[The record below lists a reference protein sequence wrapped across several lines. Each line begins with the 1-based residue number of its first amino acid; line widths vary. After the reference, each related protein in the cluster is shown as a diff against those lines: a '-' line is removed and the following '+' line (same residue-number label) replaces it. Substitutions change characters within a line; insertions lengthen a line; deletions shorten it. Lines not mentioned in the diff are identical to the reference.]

1 MGNFKLLKKIA
12 NLRTAHLKTAA
23 KAYHGAIDF
32 EEISAFGL
40 TADAIIDFSVNSNPF
55 GPASAVV
62 DALQSATI
70 SRYPDKACLALR
82 QALGRQFNLSLD
94 QIMVGNGTAE
104 LLWLIAFAFIEKTD
118 KVAILEPT
126 FGEYHRNAQLMGAEI
141 CKWRALVEN
150 DFKLDEA
157 VIEQILAE
165 QRPAIL
171 HLCSPNNPTGYQ
183 VSNQLLERWSLLS
196 PETLF
201 VVDEAYAQFLPQY
214 ESAMHAELPNVLVL
228 RSMTKDYS
236 LAGVRLGYVA
246 GPVDLIRV
254 LEQLA
259 IPWSVNEF
267 AQIGGIAAIAS
278 QSEYEG
284 MWRNLG
290 DEANLFKAS
299 LRVLGYSPVESP
311 MHYFLMQVGDARSL
325 RQRLLAEG
333 LLVRLCESYDLP
345 NYIRLSTQLPEQN
358 QRLLDFL
365 KVEQSLQT

>member
-1 MGNFKLLKKIA
+1 MCDFKLIKKSAYLNIEP
-12 NLRTAHLKTAA
+12 

-32 EEISAFGL
+32 EEISALGL
-40 TADAIIDFSVNSNPF
+40 TPDEIVDFSVNSNPF
-55 GPASAVV
+55 GPASAIVE
-62 DALQSATI
+62 ALQSATI
-70 SRYPDKACLALR
+70 SRYPDKACLGLR

-104 LLWLIAFAFIEKTD
+104 LLWLIAFGFIEKTD

-126 FGEYHRNAQLMGAEI
+126 FGEYRRNARLMGGEV
-141 CKWRALVEN
+141 CQWRAVVEN
-150 DFKLDEA
+150 NFELDEVA
-157 VIEQILAE
+157 IEQLIVQ
-165 QRPAIL
+165 QRPTIL

-183 VSNQLLERWSLLS
+183 VSTQLLERWSLLS

-214 ESAMHAELPNVLVL
+214 ESAMHTRLPNVLVL

-236 LAGVRLGYVA
+236 LAGIRLGYVT

-267 AQIGGIAAIAS
+267 AQIAGIAAIAA
-278 QSEYEG
+278 QSEYEC
-284 MWRNLG
+284 MWRDLR
-290 DEANLFKAS
+290 DEATRFKAG
-299 LRVLGYSPVESP
+299 LRALGYSPVESP
-311 MHYFLMQVGDARSL
+311 MHYFLMEVGDARHL
-325 RQRLLAEG
+325 RERLLSEG
-333 LLVRLCESYDLP
+333 ILVRLCESYYLP

-358 QRLLDFL
+358 QRLLDLL
-365 KVEQSLQT
+365 KVEKSFQA

>member
-1 MGNFKLLKKIA
+1 LIKK
-12 NLRTAHLKTAA
+12 TDYLKTEP
-23 KAYHGAIDF
+23 KVYHGAIDF
-32 EEISAFGL
+32 EEILALGL
-40 TADAIIDFSVNSNPF
+40 TADAIVDFSVNSNPF

-62 DALQSATI
+62 EAVQSATI
-70 SRYPDKACLALR
+70 SRYPDKTCLGLR
-82 QALGRQFNLSLD
+82 QALGRQFDLSLD

-104 LLWLIAFAFIEKTD
+104 LLWLIAFAFIEKAD

-126 FGEYHRNAQLMGAEI
+126 FGEYQRNAR
-141 CKWRALVEN
+141 RALVEN
-150 DFKLDEA
+150 NFELDEA
-157 VIEQILAE
+157 VIEQLLAE
-165 QRPAIL
+165 QRPAIF

-183 VSNQLLERWSLLS
+183 LSNQLLERWSLLW

-201 VVDEAYAQFLPQY
+201 VVDEAYTQFLPQY
-214 ESAMHAELPNVLVL
+214 ESAMHAGLPNVLVL

-236 LAGVRLGYVA
+236 LAGVRLGYVT

-278 QSEYEG
+278 QPEYEA
-284 MWRNLG
+284 MWHDLG
-290 DEANLFKAS
+290 EEAKQFKAG
-299 LRVLGYSPVESP
+299 LRALGFSPVESP

-325 RQRLLAEG
+325 RERLLAEG

-345 NYIRLSTQLPEQN
+345 NYIRLSTQLPDQN
-358 QRLLDFL
+358 QRLLNFL
-365 KVEQSLQT
+365 KVEKSLQA

>member
-1 MGNFKLLKKIA
+1 MIKKYAYQKIEP
-12 NLRTAHLKTAA
+12 

-32 EEISAFGL
+32 EEISAIGL
-40 TADAIIDFSVNSNPF
+40 TADDIVDFSVNSNPF

-62 DALQSATI
+62 EALKSVTI
-70 SRYPDKACLALR
+70 SRYPDKACLGLR

-104 LLWLIAFAFIEKTD
+104 LLWLIAFGFIEKTD
-118 KVAILEPT
+118 NVAILEPT
-126 FGEYHRNAQLMGAEI
+126 FGEYHRNACLMGGEV
-141 CKWRALVEN
+141 CQWRAAVEN
-150 DFKLDEA
+150 NFELDEDA
-157 VIEQILAE
+157 IEHLLVQ
-165 QRPAIL
+165 QRPAIF

-183 VSNQLLERWSLLS
+183 VPNQILERWSLLS

-214 ESAMHAELPNVLVL
+214 ESAMHAGLSNVLVL

-236 LAGVRLGYVA
+236 LAGIRLGYVT
-246 GPVDLIRV
+246 GPADLIRV

-267 AQIGGIAAIAS
+267 AQIAGVAAIAA
-278 QSEYEG
+278 QSEYEC

-290 DEANLFKAS
+290 DEATRFKS
-299 LRVLGYSPVESP
+299 GLRALGYIPVESP
-311 MHYFLMQVGDARSL
+311 MHYFLMEVGDARLL
-325 RQRLLAEG
+325 RERLLAEG
-333 LLVRLCESYDLP
+333 MLVRLCESYDLP
-345 NYIRLSTQLPEQN
+345 NFIRLSTQLPEQN

-365 KVEQSLQT
+365 KVEKSLQA

>member
-1 MGNFKLLKKIA
+1 MGDFKLIKKIA
-12 NLRTAHLKTAA
+12 NLRTAHLKTAT

-40 TADAIIDFSVNSNPF
+40 TADAIVDFSVNSNPF

-62 DALQSATI
+62 DALQTATI

-126 FGEYHRNAQLMGAEI
+126 FGEYHRNARLMGAEI
-141 CKWRALVEN
+141 CEWRALVEN

-157 VIEQILAE
+157 VIEQLLAE
-165 QRPAIL
+165 QRPAIF

-183 VSNQLLERWSLLS
+183 VSNQLLERWSLLW

-214 ESAMHAELPNVLVL
+214 ESAMHAGLPNVLVL

-236 LAGVRLGYVA
+236 LAGVRLGYVT

-278 QSEYEG
+278 QPEYEA
-284 MWRNLG
+284 MWHDLG
-290 DEANLFKAS
+290 EEAKQFKAG
-299 LRVLGYSPVESP
+299 LRALGFSPVESP

-325 RQRLLAEG
+325 RERLLAEG

-345 NYIRLSTQLPEQN
+345 NYIRLSTQLPDQN
-358 QRLLDFL
+358 QRLLNFL
-365 KVEQSLQT
+365 KVEKSLQT

>member
-1 MGNFKLLKKIA
+1 MIKK
-12 NLRTAHLKTAA
+12 TSYLKTAA

-32 EEISAFGL
+32 EEISALGL
-40 TADAIIDFSVNSNPF
+40 TADDIVDFSVNSNPF

-62 DALQSATI
+62 EALQSATI
-70 SRYPDKACLALR
+70 SRYPDKACLGLR

-118 KVAILEPT
+118 NVVILEPT
-126 FGEYHRNAQLMGAEI
+126 FGEYHRNARLMGGEI
-141 CKWRALVEN
+141 CEWRALEDN
-150 DFKLDEA
+150 NFELDEA
-157 VIEQILAE
+157 TIGQLLVQ
-165 QRPAIL
+165 QRPAIF

-183 VSNQLLERWSLLS
+183 VSNQLLERWSVLS

-214 ESAMHAELPNVLVL
+214 ESAMHAGLPNVLVL

-236 LAGVRLGYVA
+236 LAGVRLGYVT

-254 LEQLA
+254 LEKLA
-259 IPWSVNEF
+259 IPWSVNEY

-284 MWRNLG
+284 MWRDLL
-290 DEANLFKAS
+290 DEGIRFKAG
-299 LRVLGYSPVESP
+299 LRALGYGLVETP
-311 MHYFLMQVGDARSL
+311 MHYFLMRVGDQLGDARLL

-365 KVEQSLQT
+365 KVEKSLQT